1 MILLGRL
8 RKLCWFFSKKVLVF
22 VSLLF
27 LVVVL
32 FVASFVSVVNGAS
45 SGVSDVVVGD
55 EVGLLNAVGVA
66 PNKVSYVIGLSGD
79 IVLRDSLEIPKGKNI
94 VLVVSEGVLS
104 GFACLVGGDGV
115 DTIVVKGVGH

>member
-1 MILLGRL
+1 M
-8 RKLCWFFSKKVLVF
+8 
-22 VSLLF
+22 
-27 LVVVL
+27 
-32 FVASFVSVVNGAS
+32 ASFVSVVNGAS